1 MASAYIKQLISR
13 TPYFHNGL
21 HVPLRNSTLLPL
33 ISKHIAPLNLLQKRI
48 FQLPPLKYISQ
59 RNAIQKNSGLI
70 LENLHIVQYT
80 CPDLIYAVN
89 SLSGHVSDPSPSALQ
104 GIKRL
109 IQCLYGCTQ
118 CIIMYPTG
126 LVGTA
131 THDLH
136 QEVFPD
142 EYHFQKISN
151 GLVPFLYGVEVC
163 ALNQK
168 PAIACFILCI
178 FIIDVHWLAK
188 NQPVSVAHSTY
199 YKVLTLY
206 FATRMVQ
213 RLRPILKNLGFQ
225 VSDAPTLVYTDSQT
239 TIDAFNSNNIKRRGK
254 HISIPVN
261 YVHEKYF

>member
-1 MASAYIKQLISR
+1 MK
-13 TPYFHNGL
+13 
-21 HVPLRNSTLLPL
+21 
-33 ISKHIAPLNLLQKRI
+33 
-48 FQLPPLKYISQ
+48 
-59 RNAIQKNSGLI
+59 
-70 LENLHIVQYT
+70 YT

-142 EYHFQKISN
+142 ESHFQKISN

-163 ALNQK
+163 ALN
-168 PAIACFILCI
+168 
-178 FIIDVHWLAK
+178 
-188 NQPVSVAHSTY
+188 
-199 YKVLTLY
+199 
-206 FATRMVQ
+206 
-213 RLRPILKNLGFQ
+213 
-225 VSDAPTLVYTDSQT
+225 
-239 TIDAFNSNNIKRRGK
+239 
-254 HISIPVN
+254 
-261 YVHEKYF
+261 